1 MRSNIETI
9 KFTGAFSAIFAV
21 FTYIVALNIEIGF
34 FQPNWIWMSNN
45 FALTICGGAFAS
57 FLVVMLCE
65 MQKYRSNRLSCENYM
80 FFQAMYLYSAVF
92 SMRKNIEEYLENKHT
107 IVVENC
113 LDEHIHMALGELTAL
128 QSSDYILFNKNNQM
142 VKEHQKFCIDRAPIL
157 RSVIKSYGIYLKLAV
172 NIVQR
177 ENLEKS
183 GLSGNVTASNHLV
196 AVTLNRID
204 NEVIKLLDEISDY
217 LAIIEQSTKGRY
229 NWTVAKEKIEAASN
243 PRLDTFEKFIEKGAV
258 PQ

>member
-9 KFTGAFSAIFAV
+9 KFTGLFSAILAV

-34 FQPNWIWMSNN
+34 FQPNWTWMSNN

-65 MQKYRSNRLSCENYM
+65 MQKYKSNRLACENFI
-80 FFQAMYLYSAVF
+80 FFKMTYLYSALF
-92 SMRKNIEEYLENKHT
+92 SMHKRINLLIQDEKA
-107 IVVENC
+107 IVPQNC

-128 QSSDYILFNKNNQM
+128 QSTDYILFNKNNQM
-142 VKEHQKFCIDRAPIL
+142 VREHQKFCIERAPIL
-157 RSVIKSYGIYLKLAV
+157 RSVIESYGIYLKLAV

-183 GLSGNVTASNHLV
+183 GRSGNVTASNPLV